1 MVLLLS
7 QDDIRS
13 LISMKDAIFCVEEAY
28 KSLSTG
34 EGYNPQRISI
44 EKDVTGQTLIMPGI
58 IEGSIQSIA
67 TKVVSVYRKN
77 PQKFNIPAV
86 LAKIILQDINTG
98 EVISIMDG
106 TYLTTLRTGAAT
118 GVSVKYLAR
127 KDSEFLSIFGA
138 GAQSQAQI
146 EAVYWA
152 LNQSLKRC
160 TVYDLN
166 QTSMRNLKTT
176 IEHRL
181 GIEVKISNNPQKLI
195 DNADIIVCATSSK
208 DPLFPGESVKP
219 GTHISSIGSHLPT
232 HRELDEILL
241 NMANVIAAGSK
252 NACLNEAGDFIIPI
266 NQGKLDADKIIN
278 IGDII
283 IGKIQGR
290 DSEEDITVFKSV
302 GIALQDV
309 VVANLTYQRAI
320 QNLTG
325 FEFKF

>member
-1 MVLLLS
+1 MVLLLT
-7 QDDIRS
+7 QKDIKS
-13 LISMKDAIFCVEEAY
+13 LLSMQDAILCVEKAY
-28 KSLSTG
+28 KSLSIG

-44 EKDVTGQTLIMPGI
+44 EKDATGQTLIMPGI
-58 IEGSIQSIA
+58 IEGSVQSIA
-67 TKVVSVYRKN
+67 TKIVSIYRKN
-77 PQKFNIPAV
+77 PHKFNIPAV
-86 LAKIILQDINTG
+86 LAKIILQDIETG

-152 LNQSLKRC
+152 LNQNLKHC
-160 TVYDLN
+160 MVYDLN
-166 QTSMRNLKTT
+166 QTSMQNLKTS
-176 IEHRL
+176 IEQKL
-181 GIEVKISNNPQKLI
+181 GIDVKISKNPQKLI

-232 HRELDEILL
+232 HRELDENIL
-241 NMANVIAAGSK
+241 NTANVIAAGSK
-252 NACLNEAGDFIIPI
+252 HACLNEAGDFIIPL
-266 NQGKLDADKIIN
+266 NQGKLDTDKIIN

-283 IGKIQGR
+283 VGKFQGR

-309 VVANLTYQRAI
+309 VIANLTYKRAT
-320 QNLTG
+320 QNQTG